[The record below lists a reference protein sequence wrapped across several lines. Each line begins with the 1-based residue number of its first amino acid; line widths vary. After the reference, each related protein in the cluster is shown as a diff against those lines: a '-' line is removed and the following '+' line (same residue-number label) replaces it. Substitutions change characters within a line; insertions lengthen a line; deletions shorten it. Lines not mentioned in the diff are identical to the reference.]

1 MRVHREVTLV
11 EEVLQRRYH
20 CAGVTGI
27 RRDDVKERQKV
38 GCRDRTI
45 YIVLSAERG
54 VIAEALA
61 SYDQEI
67 YIYITVNLN
76 YPCIFF
82 LTSLV

>member
-1 MRVHREVTLV
+1 MRVQREISLV
-11 EEVLQRRYH
+11 ESQGEVLQRRYH

-38 GCRDRTI
+38 A
-45 YIVLSAERG
+45 AERG

-76 YPCIFF
+76 YSCIFF